1 MKRLTIP
8 VLVLALAIL
17 ACNITPPPTAAPPTA
32 EPPVTEPPVITEPP
46 VVNNVTCHELSLYLD
61 PALATGYDCQTVPE
75 SPYEMS
81 MYPEHTEL
89 TLLGYPLV
97 DKFFDPHI
105 SIYPVAAY
113 NALQPG
119 VVSGTVTDL
128 QALVASGSVPPIT
141 TSFGMG
147 LPFLPTFN
155 AAQIF
160 SAQAEVIPFASGD
173 GIRFLTEYAQYT
185 AAVNNHDLFYTYQ
198 GVTSDG
204 QYWVTVILPIT
215 HPILPVNSDN
225 PPGGMSWEDFSN
237 NYEPYITDMVNQ
249 LNAQP
254 DDSYFPT
261 LTLMDALAASITI
274 TP

>member
-1 MKRLTIP
+1 MKRLLIP
-8 VLVLALAIL
+8 VLVLTLAVL
-17 ACNITPPPTAAPPTA
+17 ACSISPAPTA
-32 EPPVTEPPVITEPP
+32 EPPTSEPPITELPVVTEPPLTP
-46 VVNNVTCHELSLYLD
+46 NVTCYELSLFLD
-61 PALATGYDCQTVPE
+61 PALAAEYECLLIPE
-75 SPYEMS
+75 SPYEME
-81 MYPEHTEL
+81 MYPVHTEL
-89 TLLGYPLV
+89 TLWGYPLS

-113 NALQPG
+113 TTLQPG
-119 VVSGTVTDL
+119 VVTGSVADL
-128 QALVASGSVPPIT
+128 QALVAGGSVTPFT
-141 TSFGMG
+141 SSFGLG

-160 SAQAEVIPFASGD
+160 YVQADVLPFASGS

-185 AAVNNHDLFYTYQ
+185 VAVNNHDLFYTYQ
-198 GVTSDG
+198 GLTSDG

-215 HPILPVNSDN
+215 HPILPVNSEN
-225 PPGGMSWEDFSN
+225 PPGGMTWDDFSD

-254 DDSYFPT
+254 DDSFFPT
-261 LTLMDALAASITI
+261 LTLMDALVSSITI